1 MENVIWTP
9 PLRLLVALLLG
20 ILIGLERETAKK
32 QIAEYAGVRTFALLS
47 LFGFGCAWLFRL
59 QVTLALPLGLLAV
72 AALTVLE
79 YLSKRAGGHRG
90 WTSEV
95 AALLTYVIGALAL
108 LADVWVPM
116 ALGVIGTLLLAE
128 KAQIETYVERL
139 EKTEFLAVVKF
150 LLVTVIILPALP
162 NQGYT
167 RFDLNPAH
175 IWQIVVLVS
184 SIGFVGYF
192 LTKRYGDRMGL
203 WLSGLL
209 GGIVSSTAVTVAVG
223 RMAQRAPEQAAGALQ
238 ATLLASAVMYV
249 RILALI
255 WILNPAFVPILWWRM
270 VVLCI
275 VGVALAVPVRS
286 ARAAPSEAPASTL
299 QNPFEIKPAVV
310 FASLFVV
317 LSVVTTLVKN
327 AFGDAG
333 LLTLSALVGVTDIDP
348 FILSLIRGGATVS
361 RIVVAAIVVAMMSN
375 TVVKG
380 VYFSVLVK
388 PLRRATLWRFGLW
401 AAMHVPLAFV
411 L

>member
-1 MENVIWTP
+1 MENVIWLP

-20 ILIGLERETAKK
+20 ILIGLERESSKK
-32 QIAEYAGVRTFALLS
+32 EFEEYAGVRTFTLLS
-47 LFGFGCAWLFRL
+47 LFGFGCAWLFQL

-72 AALTVLE
+72 GALTVLE
-79 YLSKRAGGHRG
+79 YLTKRQGGHRG

-116 ALGVIGTLLLAE
+116 ALGVIATLLLAE

-162 NQGYT
+162 DKGYT
-167 RFDLNPAH
+167 RFELNPAH

-192 LTKRYGDRMGL
+192 LSKRFGKRVGL

-223 RMAQRAPEQAAGALQ
+223 RMAQRSPEQQGSALQ
-238 ATLLASAVMYV
+238 ATLLASAVMYL
-249 RILALI
+249 RILVLI
-255 WILNPAFVPILWWRM
+255 WILNPAFMPDLWWK
-270 VVLCI
+270 LALLFA
-275 VGVALAVPVRS
+275 VGVALAVPVRP
-286 ARAAPSEAPASTL
+286 AHAAPSETPASTL
-299 QNPFEIKPAVV
+299 QNPFEIRPAVV

-317 LSVVTTLVKN
+317 LSVATTLVKN

-348 FILSLIRGGATVS
+348 FILSLIRGSAAVS
-361 RIVVAAIVVAMMSN
+361 RVIVTAILLAMMSN
-375 TVVKG
+375 TIVKG
-380 VYFSVLVK
+380 VYFSMLVK
-388 PLRRATLWRFGLW
+388 PVRKATLWRFGLW
-401 AAMHVPLAFV
+401 AALHIPLA
-411 L
+411 LIP

>member
-1 MENVIWTP
+1 MENVLWTP

-20 ILIGLERETAKK
+20 ILIGLERESSKK
-32 QIAEYAGVRTFALLS
+32 EFEEYAGVRTFTLLS
-47 LFGFGCAWLFRL
+47 LFGFGCAWLFQL

-72 AALTVLE
+72 GALTVLE
-79 YLSKRAGGHRG
+79 YLTKRQGGHRG

-116 ALGVIGTLLLAE
+116 ALGVIATLLLAE

-162 NQGYT
+162 DRGYT
-167 RFDLNPAH
+167 RFALNPAH

-192 LTKRYGDRMGL
+192 LSKRFGKRVGL

-209 GGIVSSTAVTVAVG
+209 GGIVSSTAVTVAMG
-223 RMAQRAPEQAAGALQ
+223 RLAQRSPEQRGSALQ
-238 ATLLASAVMYV
+238 ATLLASAVMYL
-249 RILALI
+249 RILVLV
-255 WILNPAFVPILWWRM
+255 WILNPAFMPDLWWRL
-270 VVLCI
+270 VLLFI
-275 VGVALAVPVRS
+275 VGVALAVPVRP
-286 ARAAPSEAPASTL
+286 AHAVPSEPPTSTL
-299 QNPFEIKPAVV
+299 QNPFEIRPAVV

-317 LSVVTTLVKN
+317 LSVATTLVKN
-327 AFGDAG
+327 AFGEAG

-348 FILSLIRGGATVS
+348 FILSLIRGSAAVS
-361 RIVVAAIVVAMMSN
+361 RLIVTAILLAMMSN
-375 TVVKG
+375 TIVKG
-380 VYFSVLVK
+380 VYFSMLVK
-388 PLRRATLWRFGLW
+388 PVRKATLWRFGLW
-401 AAMHVPLAFV
+401 AALHLPLA
-411 L
+411 LIP

>member
-1 MENVIWTP
+1 MENVLWTP

-20 ILIGLERETAKK
+20 ILIGLERESAKK
-32 QIAEYAGVRTFALLS
+32 TFKEYAGVRTFALLS
-47 LFGFGCAWLFRL
+47 LFGFGCAWLFRA

-79 YLSKRAGGHRG
+79 YLTKRQVGHRG

-108 LADVWVPM
+108 LADVWVSM

-128 KAQIETYVERL
+128 KARIETYVERL

-162 NQGYT
+162 DKDYT
-167 RFDLNPAH
+167 RFALNPAH

-238 ATLLASAVMYV
+238 ATLLASAVMYL
-249 RILALI
+249 RILVLV
-255 WILNPAFVPILWWRM
+255 WILNPAFMPDLWWKL
-270 VVLCI
+270 VLLFA
-275 VGVALAVPVRS
+275 VGVALAVTVRS
-286 ARAAPSEAPASTL
+286 ARADPSEAPASTL

-348 FILSLIRGGATVS
+348 FILSLIRDGAAVS
-361 RIVVAAIVVAMMSN
+361 RVVMAAILLAMMSN
-375 TVVKG
+375 TIVKG
-380 VYFSVLVK
+380 VYFSVPVK
-388 PLRRATLWRFGLW
+388 PVRKATLWRFGLW
-401 AAMHVPLAFV
+401 AALHLPLA
-411 L
+411 LIL

>member
-1 MENVIWTP
+1 MENVVWTP

-20 ILIGLERETAKK
+20 ILIGLERESSKK
-32 QIAEYAGVRTFALLS
+32 EFEEYAGVRTFTLLS
-47 LFGFGCAWLFRL
+47 LFGFGCAWLFQL

-72 AALTVLE
+72 GALTVLE
-79 YLSKRAGGHRG
+79 YLTKRQGGHRG

-116 ALGVIGTLLLAE
+116 ALGVIATLLLAE

-162 NQGYT
+162 DRGYT
-167 RFDLNPAH
+167 RFALNPAH

-192 LTKRYGDRMGL
+192 LSKRFGKRVGL

-223 RMAQRAPEQAAGALQ
+223 RLAQRSPEQRGSALQ
-238 ATLLASAVMYV
+238 ATLLASAVMYL
-249 RILALI
+249 RILVLV
-255 WILNPAFVPILWWRM
+255 WILNPAFMPDLWWRL
-270 VVLCI
+270 VLLFI
-275 VGVALAVPVRS
+275 VGVALAVPVHPTH
-286 ARAAPSEAPASTL
+286 AVPSEPPTSTL
-299 QNPFEIKPAVV
+299 QNPFEIRPAVV

-317 LSVVTTLVKN
+317 LSVATTLVKN

-348 FILSLIRGGATVS
+348 FILSLIRGSAAVS
-361 RIVVAAIVVAMMSN
+361 RLIVTAILLAMMSN
-375 TVVKG
+375 TIVKG
-380 VYFSVLVK
+380 VYFSMLVK
-388 PLRRATLWRFGLW
+388 PVRKATLWRFGLW
-401 AAMHVPLAFV
+401 AALHIPLA
-411 L
+411 LIP

>member
-1 MENVIWTP
+1 MENLVWTP
-9 PLRLLVALLLG
+9 PLRLLMALLLG
-20 ILIGLERETAKK
+20 ILIGLERQSAKK
-32 QIAEYAGVRTFALLS
+32 SYKVYAGVRTYALLS
-47 LFGFGCAWLFRL
+47 LFGFGCAWLFRA
-59 QVTLALPLGLLAV
+59 QVTLVLPLGLLAV

-79 YLSKRAGGHRG
+79 YLTKRESGHRG

-150 LLVTVIILPALP
+150 LLVTVIILPVLP
-162 NQGYT
+162 NERYT

-223 RMAQRAPEQAAGALQ
+223 RMAQRSPEQAAGALQ

-249 RILALI
+249 RILVLI

-270 VVLCI
+270 VLLCA
-275 VGVALAVPVRS
+275 VGIALAVPVRAATDGPS
-286 ARAAPSEAPASTL
+286 AAPASSL
-299 QNPFEIKPAVV
+299 ENPFEIKPAVV
-310 FASLFVV
+310 FAVLFVV
-317 LSVVTTLVKN
+317 LSVVTTLVRD
-327 AFGDAG
+327 AFGEAG
-333 LLTLSALVGVTDIDP
+333 LLTLSALIGVTDIDP
-348 FILSLIRGGATVS
+348 FILSLIRGGAAAS
-361 RIVVAAIVVAMMSN
+361 RVIVAAIIVAMMSN
-375 TVVKG
+375 TIVKG
-380 VYFSVLVK
+380 IYFSVLVK
-388 PLRRATLWRFGLW
+388 PLRRAALWRFGLW
-401 AAMHVPLAFV
+401 AALHLPLV
-411 L
+411 LVL

>member
-1 MENVIWTP
+1 MENVIWLP

-20 ILIGLERETAKK
+20 ILIGLERESSKK
-32 QIAEYAGVRTFALLS
+32 EFEEYAGVRTFTLLS
-47 LFGFGCAWLFRL
+47 LFGFGCAWLFQL

-72 AALTVLE
+72 GALTVLE
-79 YLSKRAGGHRG
+79 YLTKRQGGHRG

-116 ALGVIGTLLLAE
+116 ALGVIATLLLAE

-162 NQGYT
+162 DRGYT
-167 RFDLNPAH
+167 RFALNPAH

-192 LTKRYGDRMGL
+192 LSKRFGKRVGL

-209 GGIVSSTAVTVAVG
+209 GGIVSSTAVTVAMG
-223 RMAQRAPEQAAGALQ
+223 RLAQRSPEQRGSALQ
-238 ATLLASAVMYV
+238 ATLLASAVMYL
-249 RILALI
+249 RILVLV
-255 WILNPAFVPILWWRM
+255 WILNPAFMPDLWWRL
-270 VVLCI
+270 VLLFI
-275 VGVALAVPVRS
+275 VGVALAVPVRP
-286 ARAAPSEAPASTL
+286 AHAVPSEPPTSTL
-299 QNPFEIKPAVV
+299 QNPFEIRPAVV

-317 LSVVTTLVKN
+317 LSVATTLVKN
-327 AFGDAG
+327 AFGEAG

-348 FILSLIRGGATVS
+348 FILSLIRGSAAVS
-361 RIVVAAIVVAMMSN
+361 RLIVTAILLAMMSN
-375 TVVKG
+375 TIVKG
-380 VYFSVLVK
+380 VYFSMLVK
-388 PLRRATLWRFGLW
+388 PVRKATLWRFGLW
-401 AAMHVPLAFV
+401 AALHLPLA
-411 L
+411 LIP